1 MARGYPTGPPD
12 GFWLNGLVQAQVEE
26 VSENR
31 VRLTVEVPGHDVK
44 HAVEHAASDIAES
57 VKIPGFRKGKVPMP
71 VLVARVG
78 RDRIY
83 AEAVESH
90 IGGWFRNAA
99 ARARI
104 YPVAQPEYSFDLP
117 DSDRQGWRFTATV
130 DVQPKP
136 EVVDWT
142 TLEVPRAEV
151 DVPEEDVAAELEALR
166 SGVAGLSPVEGR
178 RVQEGDVVVVDV
190 VEPSGEAQRDYVV
203 EIGGGRL
210 VPEIE
215 RALVGMSVG
224 GTESVEFEVAD
235 DASARLEVV
244 VKEIHEKVLPP
255 LDDELA
261 RAASE
266 YESLDELRGDI
277 EAVLREQVRAQV
289 DAAFRAAAVDVL
301 VTASRIEAAGPLVD
315 SRTRELVTG
324 LVRSVESRGIAFD
337 TYLQV
342 IGTDTESLVERLR
355 GEARQ
360 SVARELALE
369 AVADR
374 LELEV
379 SDAEIVQLVRE
390 QAEQAGDDPEGVAE
404 SVLANEEA
412 RERLREDLRLRTAL
426 DRVAAEVK
434 PISPELASARERL
447 WTPEQETTPTD
458 TKLWTPGSKEP
469 A

>member
-1 MARGYPTGPPD
+1 M
-12 GFWLNGLVQAQVEE
+12 NGLVQAQVEE

-57 VKIPGFRKGKVPMP
+57 VKIPGFRKGRVPMP

-104 YPVAQPEYSFDLP
+104 HPVAPPEYSFDLP

-151 DVPEEDVAAELEALR
+151 EVPEEDVVAELDALR
-166 SGVAGLSPVEGR
+166 GAVAELSPVEGR
-178 RVQEGDVVVVDV
+178 PVQEGDVVVVDV
-190 VEPSGEAQRDYVV
+190 VEASGEAQRDYVV

-215 RALVGMSVG
+215 QALVGVSVG

-235 DASARLEVV
+235 DSSARLEVV

-266 YESLDELRGDI
+266 YESLDELRGAI
-277 EAVLREQVRAQV
+277 EAVLREQVHAQV
-289 DAAFRAAAVDVL
+289 DATFRAAAVDRL
-301 VTASRIEAAGPLVD
+301 VTASRIEAAGPTVD

-324 LVRSVESRGIAFD
+324 LVRSVESRGIPFD

-342 IGTDTESLVERLR
+342 IGADTEALIERLR

-374 LELEV
+374 LGLEV
-379 SDAEIVQLVRE
+379 SDAEVAELVRE
-390 QAEQAGDDPEGVAE
+390 QAEEVGDDPESVVE
-404 SVLANEEA
+404 SVLANEDA
-412 RERLREDLRLRTAL
+412 RERLREDIRLRTAL

-434 PISPELASARERL
+434 PISPELASVRDSL

>member
-1 MARGYPTGPPD
+1 
-12 GFWLNGLVQAQVEE
+12 LNGLVQAQVEE

-57 VKIPGFRKGKVPMP
+57 VKIPGFRKGRVPMP

-104 YPVAQPEYSFDLP
+104 HPVAPPEYSFDLP

-151 DVPEEDVAAELEALR
+151 EVPEEDVVAELDALR
-166 SGVAGLSPVEGR
+166 GAVAELSPVEGR
-178 RVQEGDVVVVDV
+178 PVQEGDVVVVDV
-190 VEPSGEAQRDYVV
+190 VEASGEAQRDYVV

-215 RALVGMSVG
+215 QALVGVSVG

-235 DASARLEVV
+235 DSSARLEVV

-266 YESLDELRGDI
+266 YESLDELRGAI
-277 EAVLREQVRAQV
+277 EAVLREQVHAQV
-289 DAAFRAAAVDVL
+289 DATFRAAAVDRL
-301 VTASRIEAAGPLVD
+301 VTASRIEAAGPTVD

-324 LVRSVESRGIAFD
+324 LVRSVESRGIPFD

-342 IGTDTESLVERLR
+342 IGADTEALIERLR

-374 LELEV
+374 LGLEV
-379 SDAEIVQLVRE
+379 SDAEVAELVRE
-390 QAEQAGDDPEGVAE
+390 QAEEVGDDPESVVE
-404 SVLANEEA
+404 SVLANEDA
-412 RERLREDLRLRTAL
+412 RERLREDIRLRTAL

-434 PISPELASARERL
+434 PISPELASVRDSL